1 MDTEK
6 IVLYISLGIICLCL
20 ITALIVKI
28 VKLFKM
34 PKEEREKVIKTYLK
48 GVIMLAEEEIVGT
61 ERGEERLAMVEEYF
75 NKNAP
80 WFLKI
85 LLGIFGKENLQ
96 ELIELALKEV
106 KESFVKYK
114 TAEGWSAYTDK
125 IVEAAA

>member
-48 GVIMLAEEEIVGT
+48 GVIMLAEAEIVGT

-80 WFLKI
+80 LTYRIILF
-85 LLGIFGKENLQ
+85 LLGKDNLKN
-96 ELIELALKEV
+96 LIEDALAEIKEV
-106 KESFVKYK
+106 LQ
-114 TAEGWSAYTDK
+114 
-125 IVEAAA
+125 

>member
-28 VKLFKM
+28 VKICKM

-48 GVIMLAEEEIVGT
+48 GVIMLAEEEIIGT
-61 ERGEERLAMVEEYF
+61 KRGEERLAMVEEYF

-80 WFLKI
+80 LTYRIILF
-85 LLGIFGKENLQ
+85 LLGKDNLKN
-96 ELIELALKEV
+96 LIEDALAEIKEV
-106 KESFVKYK
+106 LQ
-114 TAEGWSAYTDK
+114 
-125 IVEAAA
+125 

>member
-20 ITALIVKI
+20 VTALIVKI

-48 GVIMLAEEEIVGT
+48 GVIMLAEEEIIGT
-61 ERGEERLAMVEEYF
+61 KRGEERLAMVEEYF

-80 WFLKI
+80 LTYRIILF
-85 LLGIFGKENLQ
+85 LLGKDNLKN
-96 ELIELALKEV
+96 LIEDALAEIKEV
-106 KESFVKYK
+106 LQ
-114 TAEGWSAYTDK
+114 
-125 IVEAAA
+125 

>member
-6 IVLYISLGIICLCL
+6 IILYISFGIICLCL

-80 WFLKI
+80 LTYRIILF
-85 LLGIFGKENLQ
+85 LLGKDNLKN
-96 ELIELALKEV
+96 LIEDALAEIKEV
-106 KESFVKYK
+106 LQ
-114 TAEGWSAYTDK
+114 
-125 IVEAAA
+125 

>member
-20 ITALIVKI
+20 ITALSVKI

-61 ERGEERLAMVEEYF
+61 EKGEERLAMVEEYF

-80 WFLKI
+80 LTYRIILF
-85 LLGIFGKENLQ
+85 LLGKDNLKN
-96 ELIELALKEV
+96 LIEDALAEIKEV
-106 KESFVKYK
+106 LQ
-114 TAEGWSAYTDK
+114 
-125 IVEAAA
+125 

>member
-61 ERGEERLAMVEEYF
+61 EKGEERLAMVEEYF

-85 LLGIFGKENLQ
+85 LLRIFGKENLQ

-106 KESFVKYK
+106 KESFVK
-114 TAEGWSAYTDK
+114 
-125 IVEAAA
+125 

>member
-6 IVLYISLGIICLCL
+6 IVLYISLGIICLCS

-80 WFLKI
+80 LTYRIILF
-85 LLGIFGKENLQ
+85 LLGKDNLKN
-96 ELIELALKEV
+96 LIEDALAEIKEV
-106 KESFVKYK
+106 LQ
-114 TAEGWSAYTDK
+114 
-125 IVEAAA
+125 

>member
-20 ITALIVKI
+20 IAALIVKI

-48 GVIMLAEEEIVGT
+48 GIIMLAEEEIVGT
-61 ERGEERLAMVEEYF
+61 KRGEERLAMVEEYF

-80 WFLKI
+80 LTYRIILF
-85 LLGIFGKENLQ
+85 LLGKDNLKN
-96 ELIELALKEV
+96 LIEDALAEIKEV
-106 KESFVKYK
+106 LQ
-114 TAEGWSAYTDK
+114 
-125 IVEAAA
+125 

>member
-20 ITALIVKI
+20 IIALIVKI

-61 ERGEERLAMVEEYF
+61 KRGEERLAMVEEYF

-80 WFLKI
+80 LTYRIILF
-85 LLGIFGKENLQ
+85 LLGKDNLKN
-96 ELIELALKEV
+96 LIEDALAEIKEV
-106 KESFVKYK
+106 LQ
-114 TAEGWSAYTDK
+114 
-125 IVEAAA
+125 

>member
-1 MDTEK
+1 MKAIAAQNNRKEITMDTEK

-48 GVIMLAEEEIVGT
+48 GIIMLAEEEIVGT
-61 ERGEERLAMVEEYF
+61 KKGEERLAMVEEYF

-80 WFLKI
+80 LTYRIILF
-85 LLGIFGKENLQ
+85 LLGKDNLKN
-96 ELIELALKEV
+96 LIEDALTEIKE
-106 KESFVKYK
+106 
-114 TAEGWSAYTDK
+114 ALQ
-125 IVEAAA
+125 